1 MITENLKNTLEPLGI
16 NFSQTPEGGSFKC
29 FFHFMGNTGFYHI
42 LGKKCGFLI
51 LKGIFKDNIR
61 LLKGKIPLD
70 NKIISKIADTF
81 SNIEKNIDF
90 MPICSF
96 SVADKIYLHDIEKD
110 YTYDSSIQFDQR
122 KVISCLSSVEFS
134 LFQNSMASDKTLYSK
149 GMLTE
154 MLPETLYP
162 LSISIINKIPD
173 LINPLY
179 LHAGFKT
186 YSPSISIIAGK
197 LFVNLSNMRFL
208 YRTMGGGEDIINLN
222 YAPSAFAKEYKKK
235 LKPLDIKLLN
245 MKADEVDEY
254 LDELDKTQNKLNF
267 NIIAGEEF
275 QELLALFTMVGQ
287 MIALKINAAF
297 INIHNIVKDF
307 DFASSLIY
315 KTRKTNI
322 FESLNNKEIY
332 SFFDIFAPKKIFTTD
347 FKYQATD
354 TSTLLKNAG
363 FFTNIFKK
371 DKLLQELKLIHRFLD
386 RRDRLFEIA
395 QHYMKSIDTIFSE
408 IAENLVAKN
417 YIKNKEDLRY
427 LEIDEVKNIK
437 NNSFYGNIP
446 FTLYFKKSQHERY
459 KAQFVPKLIF
469 EKDIDKI
476 PDIFYNL
483 LKKYSDKMILKCV
496 AVNPV
501 KDLSFS
507 YNNGDDS
514 PATISSRIHMPELV
528 HSKNIIICDYAP
540 INSYIFEYAVI
551 SGKSLYVGT
560 NGGDIFFRDK
570 VVHLQGNTITVT
582 KP

>member
-1 MITENLKNTLEPLGI
+1 MIPENLKNALEPLGI
-16 NFSQTPEGGSFKC
+16 NFSQTSKEGTFKC

-42 LGKKCGFLI
+42 LGEKCEFLI

-70 NKIISKIADTF
+70 NKSISKIADTF
-81 SNIEKNIDF
+81 SNIDKNIDF

-96 SVADKIYLHDIEKD
+96 SVSDKIYLHDIEKD
-110 YTYDSSIQFDQR
+110 YTYDSNIQFDQR
-122 KVISCLSSVEFS
+122 KILSCLSSVEFS
-134 LFQNSMASDKTLYSK
+134 LFQNNMASDKTLYSK

-154 MLPETLYP
+154 MLPETLSS
-162 LSISIINKIPD
+162 LSISIISKIPD

-186 YSPSISIIAGK
+186 YSPSISLIAGK

-208 YRTMGGGEDIINLN
+208 YRTMGGSEDVLDLN
-222 YAPSAFAKEYKKK
+222 YTPSVFAKQYKKK
-235 LKPLDIKLLN
+235 FKPLNIKLLN
-245 MKADEVDEY
+245 IKMDEVDEY
-254 LDELDKTQNKLNF
+254 IDELEKTQNKLNF
-267 NIIAGEEF
+267 NIIAGEKF

-287 MIALKINAAF
+287 MVALKINAAF
-297 INIHNIVKDF
+297 INIYNIVKDF

-322 FESLNNKEIY
+322 FESLNNMEIY
-332 SFFDIFAPKKIFTTD
+332 SFFDVFAPKKIFTTD
-347 FKYQATD
+347 FKYQTAD
-354 TSTLLKNAG
+354 ISTLLKNAG

-371 DKLLQELKLIHRFLD
+371 DTLLQELKLIHRFLD
-386 RRDRLFEIA
+386 RRDRLFKIA

-408 IAENLVAKN
+408 TAERLVKKN
-417 YIKNKEDLRY
+417 YLKSKEDLRY
-427 LEIDEVKNIK
+427 LEIDEIKNIK
-437 NNSFYGNIP
+437 NNNFYGNIP
-446 FTLYFKKSQHERY
+446 YTLYFKKSQHERY

-476 PDIFYNL
+476 PDIFYDL
-483 LKKYSDKMILKCV
+483 LKKYSDKMILQCV

-501 KDLSFS
+501 KDLSFHYKNS
-507 YNNGDDS
+507 ENS
-514 PATISSRIHMPELV
+514 PATISSRIHLPDLV

-540 INSYIFEYAVI
+540 LNSYIFEYAVI

-570 VVHLQGNTITVT
+570 VVHLQNNTITV
-582 KP
+582 KAP